1 MTAVW
6 LSADRVCPGCR
17 ASDLVH
23 SCSQELPC
31 ASQPGQ
37 GGLQSLTHVMLCT
50 TMNVSRSILLHPGF
64 WWYIADMTQRFAA
77 ACYVGLFYCCTEL
90 LSSCSM
96 CVKQTVCIRLK
107 LYPNPSYV
115 TYRSM
120 CCCYHLHVLTQPRAT
135 LQIISLFLHI
145 FPALFCLKTA
155 IYSTILT
162 LWLLAKSQNHCCGQL
177 CLPYKV
183 VCAADH
189 ITVHA
194 HLPRPGVLGLEVV
207 PRPLSR
213 QV

>member
-1 MTAVW
+1 
-6 LSADRVCPGCR
+6 
-17 ASDLVH
+17 
-23 SCSQELPC
+23 
-31 ASQPGQ
+31 
-37 GGLQSLTHVMLCT
+37 MLCT
-50 TMNVSRSILLHPGF
+50 TMKVSQSILLHPGF

-135 LQIISLFLHI
+135 LQIISLFVHI
-145 FPALFCLKTA
+145 FTALFCLKTA

-194 HLPRPGVLGLEVV
+194 HLPGPGVLGLEVV